1 MITHYLAVD
10 GGGTKTAIRLTP
22 VCHNGAEYAS
32 TLTTGPSSLSQQ
44 GEQGISTIVGGLR
57 ELIQQ
62 HQLTPAQCMLV
73 AGVAGAGNSELKKQ
87 LDSALAPFPH
97 RLVTTDAHISLAGA
111 ANGNAV
117 NCIAIGT
124 GTVATRLN
132 PDASVSLVGGWGFPI
147 GDQGGGAWL
156 GFEAVRALIRS
167 IDSAQPNALGD
178 VIRSATGSQRAE
190 ILNWVK
196 TANATR
202 YAQLAPAVIDCAKK
216 GCIEAEAIIAQGV
229 EHIESLVRDCCQ
241 HNDLDIVFL
250 GSLGQY
256 YQPKLANQWQNRCIV
271 PQGTALDGAT
281 LLASQLAG
289 ELT

>member
-10 GGGTKTAIRLTP
+10 GGGTKTAIQLTLA
-22 VCHNGAEYAS
+22 CHNGAEHVS
-32 TLTTGPSSLSQQ
+32 TLTTGPSSLTQQ
-44 GEQGISTIVGGLR
+44 GKQGIQTIVSGVQQMLR
-57 ELIQQ
+57 Q
-62 HQLTPAQCMLV
+62 HQLSPAQCMLV
-73 AGVAGAGNSELKKQ
+73 AGVAGASHSELKQQ
-87 LDSALAPFPH
+87 LDSALSSFPN

-132 PDASVSLVGGWGFPI
+132 PDNSVALIGGWGFPI

-156 GFEAVRALIRS
+156 GFEAVRALIHS
-167 IDSAQPNALGD
+167 IDVGQSNTLAD
-178 VIRSATGSQRAE
+178 VIRLTVGSHRLE
-190 ILNWVK
+190 VLNWVK

-202 YAQLAPAVIDCAKK
+202 YAQLAPAVSDSANQ
-216 GCIEAEAIIAQGV
+216 GCVVAQTIIRRGV
-229 EHIESLVRDCCQ
+229 EHIESLVKDCCE
-241 HNDLDIVFL
+241 NNELAIVFL

-256 YQPKLANQWQNRCIV
+256 YQPKLANQWQTRCIV

-281 LLASQLAG
+281 LLASQLSG
-289 ELT
+289 E